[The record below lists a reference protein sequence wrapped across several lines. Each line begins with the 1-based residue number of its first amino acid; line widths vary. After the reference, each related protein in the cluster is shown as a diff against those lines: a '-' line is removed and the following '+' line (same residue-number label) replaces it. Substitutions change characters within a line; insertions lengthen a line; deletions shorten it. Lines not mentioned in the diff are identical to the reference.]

1 MEKVKIKNVEY
12 PAEISGTLHDSAWDG
27 RESKT
32 ITLAMEPA
40 TAASLFVDGASWSII
55 SEWEDDGQAMR
66 EEYDNSDFSVAGD
79 VIDHR
84 DGTVSVKMGM
94 PTDLELA
101 YELLYGGE
109 N

>member
-40 TAASLFVDGASWSII
+40 TAVSLFVDGASWSII
-55 SEWEDDGQAMR
+55 SEWEADGQTVR
-66 EEYDNSDFSVAGD
+66 EEYDNSDFYVAGD
-79 VIDHR
+79 ITDHR
-84 DGTVSVKMGM
+84 DGTVSVKMGK

-101 YELLYGGE
+101 YELLYGE
-109 N
+109 V